1 MNVKQLR
8 TLAVVLAALVLVLS
22 AGSAIAANQNEVKA
36 SKKAEI
42 VLSNPARVGDVVL
55 PAGHYVFQHVVSAGQ
70 HFATFVGPAGTASTT
85 SKEIKCT
92 NEVLSR
98 KATRTSVEV
107 ENVGGIDKITRI
119 EIAGEN
125 VAHIFS

>member
-1 MNVKQLR
+1 MNVKQPR
-8 TLAVVLAALVLVLS
+8 TLAVVLVTLILALF

-42 VLSNPARVGDVVL
+42 VLYKTAQVGDVVL
-55 PAGHYVFQHVVSAGQ
+55 PPGHYVFQHLVSAGQ
-70 HFATFVGPAGTASTT
+70 HMATFVGPEGTASTA

-92 NEVLSR
+92 NEPLNR
-98 KATRTSVEV
+98 KVTQTSVVV
-107 ENVGGIDKITRI
+107 ENVGGVDKITRI
-119 EIAGEN
+119 EIAGET